1 MAKDNHAATSEG
13 MKITLSILIL
23 LILVIV
29 GIWMANRALIIEPI
43 YAALWVEYRI
53 VFLLSGLLGH
63 LGLHLDGQML
73 RQDYLYFTGVL
84 TGVNSPRAVT
94 VGDIGLVHDSLAPAM
109 AIIDMPLIG
118 GMILFV
124 LTRPSQR
131 AAMRRFVF
139 KGTRS
144 AKVYRVAGRVVSKET
159 AGLIEKI
166 TRPFGVKPVSTRIE
180 NVRSGTSFIGF
191 QSKRWRSTAT
201 SAMFDPDLAD
211 PRWRPAETPLE
222 FCLRH
227 KITSTVGEAFDQKLT
242 AALSRQIGK
251 RIDTIDKFPVH
262 ARAVLALAWLN
273 RMRKVE
279 AGQNLAGDLAELIK
293 PHDTLEAFRTVT
305 AAKVRAL
312 VDPVLTPKATAFF
325 NRRLEQ
331 HYGWRVAMVAMVAA
345 CGPLTTWGGGRA
357 GVLAPSTYLWL
368 KGVDRVLW
376 YCLTNIGMGNFHIEG
391 IAAIE
396 QYRFERFNT
405 PDPNP
410 HVANAIR
417 GVRQYFASCSAT
429 DLIAFQEERINLT
442 S

>member
-13 MKITLSILIL
+13 MRIVLSLGIL
-23 LILVIV
+23 LTVVIL
-29 GIWMANRALIIEPI
+29 GIWMADRTLIVDPV
-43 YAALWVEYRI
+43 YAALWLEYRL
-53 VFLLSGLLGH
+53 VFLVSGLLGH
-63 LGLHLDGQML
+63 LGMHVITATMQH
-73 RQDYLYFTGVL
+73 DYLYVSAVL
-84 TGVNSPRAVT
+84 SGTNSPRAVT
-94 VGDIGLVHDSLAPAM
+94 LGDIGLVHDSLAPSM
-109 AIIDMPLIG
+109 RVIDLFLIG
-118 GMILFV
+118 GMMV
-124 LTRPSQR
+124 AVMMKRSQK

-139 KGTRS
+139 KGTKS

-159 AGLIEKI
+159 AGLISKLAK
-166 TRPFGVKPVSTRIE
+166 PLGLQPVSTRIE
-180 NVRSGTSFIGF
+180 NVRAGTSFIGF
-191 QSKRWRSTAT
+191 QSQRWRSTAT

-227 KITSTVGEAFDQKLT
+227 KITSTVGEAFDQQISVVLAK
-242 AALSRQIGK
+242 QIGK
-251 RIDTIDKFPVH
+251 RIDSVEKFPVQ

-293 PHDTLEAFRTVT
+293 PHDSLETFRTVT
-305 AAKVRAL
+305 APKVRAMT
-312 VDPVLTPKATAFF
+312 DPILTPKATAFF
-325 NRRLEQ
+325 NRFLEV
-331 HYGWRVAMVAMVAA
+331 HHGWRVAMVAMVAS
-345 CGPLTTWGGGRA
+345 CGPLIPWGGGRA

-396 QYRFERFNT
+396 QYRFEKFNN
-405 PDPNP
+405 PDPTP
-410 HVANAIR
+410 HLDSAIR
-417 GVRQYFASCSAT
+417 GIRKYFSDRSAT
-429 DLIAFQEERINLT
+429 DLVAYREQLMAAT